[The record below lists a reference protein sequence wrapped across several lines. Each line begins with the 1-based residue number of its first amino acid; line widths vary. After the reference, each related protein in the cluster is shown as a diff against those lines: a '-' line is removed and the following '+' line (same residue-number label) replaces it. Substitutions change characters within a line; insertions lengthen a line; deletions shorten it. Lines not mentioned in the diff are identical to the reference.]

1 MKNAWPTLLV
11 IACGIIVLL
20 LLCRKPVKQDTVTK
34 AEYEAL
40 QAQVKDTVKYYQA
53 YLEAEQRRRDSALQ
67 ARTELQ
73 QQLAA
78 SKEKER
84 ASLATANRLA
94 AQVRAAK
101 GQQPDNTFVK
111 VSPAYVQGCDS
122 LANQVVDLTKTID
135 QQNEDGAKLNELM
148 LYEISIRDSAIN
160 AQKDFNRKFMGQLD
174 NCLSQLQTA
183 VKQQP
188 RNQVYAGIGVFGN
201 QINPLAGGQV
211 NISLKTKSNKIFE
224 ITGATVGNTWY
235 GGVGTKFLISFK
247 R

>member
-1 MKNAWPTLLV
+1 MKNSGWILFGIAVCFIILLM
-11 IACGIIVLL
+11 
-20 LLCRKPVKQDTVTK
+20 LCNKADKEDTVTK

-53 YLEAEQRRRDSALQ
+53 YLEAEQHRRDSAIQ
-67 ARTELQ
+67 ARTDLQ
-73 QQLAA
+73 QQLAQ
-78 SKEKER
+78 STEKEKASR
-84 ASLATANRLA
+84 AIALRLA
-94 AQVRAAK
+94 AQVQAAK
-101 GQQPDNTFVK
+101 SQQPDNTFVR

-122 LANQVVDLTKTID
+122 LANHIADLGKMVD
-135 QQNEDGAKLNELM
+135 QQNDDGAKLNELM

-160 AQKDFNRKFMGQLD
+160 AQKDFNQKFMGQLD
-174 NCLSQLQTA
+174 NCLEQLQTA

-224 ITGATVGNTWY
+224 VTGATVGNTWY
-235 GGVGTKFLISFK
+235 GGVGAKFLLSF
-247 R
+247 RR